1 MAFVSHI
8 ETNPHTNSGQWSIR
22 GPTLFLL
29 YTNNLPDDV
38 ICNIAACEFQH
49 FLLQQIK
56 CRGRQLY
63 ENKFCLDFSLTMFLP
78 RLAGFYIK
86 NLGICL
92 SNLGKNFEKKKTCK
106 LAPLLH
112 ISPWIRSI
120 MCTIIVVQILLY
132 IYCYM
137 QCNVLFFY
145 VKRFVLK
152 IILDAS
158 FEFKSKNKYE
168 RKMLNRLKRNFKTFA

>member
-22 GPTLFLL
+22 GPTLSLL

-92 SNLGKNFEKKKTCK
+92 SNLGKNFKKKKTCK
-106 LAPLLH
+106 LAPFT
-112 ISPWIRSI
+112 PYFT
-120 MCTIIVVQILLY
+120 MNKKYYVYNYCCTNFVVHILLY
-132 IYCYM
+132 AM
-137 QCNVLFFY
+137 QCALFLCQK
-145 VKRFVLK
+145 VC
-152 IILDAS
+152 
-158 FEFKSKNKYE
+158 FKN
-168 RKMLNRLKRNFKTFA
+168 NFGCFIWV